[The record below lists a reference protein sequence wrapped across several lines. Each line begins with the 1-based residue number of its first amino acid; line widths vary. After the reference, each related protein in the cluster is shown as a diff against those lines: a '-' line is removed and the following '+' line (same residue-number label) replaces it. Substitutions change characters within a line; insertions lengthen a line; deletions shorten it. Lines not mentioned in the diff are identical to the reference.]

1 MSKQATANKAK
12 TIKAYQR
19 DAKDTGSP
27 EVQIAILSE
36 RISELTEHMKIHK
49 KDVSSRRGLL
59 SMVSNRRTL
68 LDYLRAKDEGKYTEI
83 VKKLGLRG

>member
-1 MSKQATANKAK
+1 MSTTAKAK
-12 TIKAYQR
+12 MIKDYQR

-27 EVQIAILSE
+27 EVQIALLTT
-36 RISELTEHMKIHK
+36 RIAELTEHMKIHK

-68 LDYLRAKDEGKYTEI
+68 LDYLKSKDDAKYAEI

>member
-1 MSKQATANKAK
+1 MSKAEARKANMIK
-12 TIKAYQR
+12 TYQR

-27 EVQIAILSE
+27 QVQIAILTD
-36 RISELTEHMKIHK
+36 RIVELTEHMKIHK

-59 SMVSNRRTL
+59 KMVSNRRTL
-68 LDYLRAKDEGKYTEI
+68 LDYLKRKDESSYTEI

>member
-1 MSKQATANKAK
+1 MSKQATANKPK
-12 TIKAYQR
+12 TIKTYQR
-19 DAKDTGSP
+19 GPKDTGSP

-36 RISELTEHMKIHK
+36 RIAELTEHMKIHK

-68 LDYLRAKDEGKYTEI
+68 LDYLKAKDEAKYVEI
-83 VKKLGLRG
+83 VKKLNLRG